1 MKNYLLLITAV
12 VMCAFSF
19 TNVQAACHPVDVSYL
34 QSGSPDFGEMT
45 TDATNVWSWDAT
57 YNCAKATRSGGAE
70 GHLFT
75 PMLDLSGTET
85 VTIKFAHTHK
95 YAGTPSEE
103 LTLWVTADY
112 KGDYV
117 SSSWKQLTIS
127 PYGANTNWT
136 FVDVTIDVPVS
147 WLGEKTVFCFKY
159 ISTASNYATWEI
171 KNLQI
176 ASTCPVIECHPVN
189 ASYLLNGASGLGEV
203 TTDATDIW
211 SWDSSYSCAKARKQG
226 GVEGHLFTPA
236 LDLTGSDE
244 VTLKFSHT
252 HRYAGTPSEEF
263 TLWVTDDYKGN
274 FDETTWEQLTISPY
288 GTNTNWTFVDVTIN
302 VPVSYVGANTVFCF
316 RYISTSSNYGTWE
329 IRNINI
335 ASICPD
341 GGSVAPVPLPEIGDG
356 RLKVCAQNLQNY
368 YYNYN
373 TGRGQHATPEEFATK
388 THQIT
393 DAMLWIDA
401 AIYGFCELES
411 QNIILKQLVDSLNK
425 FTAST
430 NYSYVVDDLDEEW
443 NAESNSNLKSGFIY
457 RNDVVRPI
465 GNSASVYYSGYY
477 SRTMRIQTFE
487 ELSSGER
494 LSLSMNHFKAKDET
508 EDKGNA
514 KRVETATQLVENISS
529 KALDKD
535 ILILGDLNCEV
546 GEEPLTIIENAGYEE
561 QLLKYNDAAYSHCYN
576 GGELIDHVYANS
588 TMAAQITGAG
598 LFHICTS
605 CGSDASANYGHR
617 YSDHDPYVVG
627 INLSSSHSTECEEAQ
642 YSYLPTGASD
652 LGEMKAES
660 LSGQYYWR
668 YQSNYGATC
677 KDKGGED
684 WLLTPILDLS
694 MAGSVTIKFDHTI
707 NYANNMTEQQTLW
720 VTPDFS
726 TIQESDWSQLT
737 IPNYPSGSNWAFVS
751 TTVSVPLDKLGQNTV
766 FGFKY
771 DVPSSASQEPT
782 WEIKNLSITV
792 TCDEYPQTVNE
803 VQDNNS
809 ASLKK
814 CIQNGH
820 LYIVMPDG
828 SRYNVIGVKVQ

>member
-341 GGSVAPVPLPEIGDG
+341 GGSVSPVPLPETGDG

-373 TGRGQHATPEEFATK
+373 TGRGNYTPEEFADK
-388 THQIT
+388 THKIV
-393 DAMLWIDA
+393 DAMLWLNAD
-401 AIYGFCELES
+401 IYAFCELEAKP
-411 QNIILKQLVDSLNK
+411 IILQQLADSMNIRTDDK
-425 FTAST
+425 P
-430 NYSYVVDDLDEEW
+430 YVAVTDEIDEDW
-443 NAESNSNLKSGFIY
+443 DSEYNNNLKSGFIY
-457 RNDVVRPI
+457 RKDKVKTI
-465 GNSASVYYSGYY
+465 GANHPATSAAYYKKVL
-477 SRTMRIQTFE
+477 RIQVFE
-487 ELSSGER
+487 ELESHER
-494 LSLSMNHFKAKDET
+494 FTLSMNHFKAKDSSDDE
-508 EDKGNA
+508 GNG
-514 KRVETATQLVENISS
+514 KRVTNANQLLQGLQDY
-529 KALDKD
+529 ALDPD
-535 ILILGDLNCEV
+535 ILILGDLNCQV
-546 GEEPLTIIENAGYEE
+546 GEEPLEIIEEAGYVE
-561 QLLKYNDAAYSHCYN
+561 QLLKYNSGAYSHCYN
-576 GGELIDHVYANS
+576 GGELIDHVYANAS
-588 TMAAQITGAG
+588 MEEQVTGAG
-598 LFHICTS
+598 LFHISTG
-605 CGSDASANYGHR
+605 CGADAANNADHR
-617 YSDHDPYVVG
+617 YSDHDPYMVA
-627 INLSSSHSTECEEAQ
+627 INLASTHPTECEPMQ
-642 YSYLPTGASD
+642 MSYLPTGASD
-652 LGEMKAES
+652 LGAMTAVS
-660 LSGQYYWR
+660 VSGQWFWR
-668 YQSNYGATC
+668 YQSSYGATC
-677 KDKGGED
+677 QDRGGED
-684 WLLTPILDLS
+684 WLLTPVYDLS
-694 MAGSVTIKFDHTI
+694 KAGTVNVTFDHAI
-707 NYANNMTEQQTLW
+707 NNANNMTTQQTLW
-720 VTPDFS
+720 VTGDFS
-726 TIQESDWSQLT
+726 SVEESEWTQLT
-737 IPNYPSGSNWAFVS
+737 IPTYPAGTSWTFVNTS
-751 TTVSVPLDKLGQNTV
+751 VDVPLSALGANTV

-771 DVPSSASQEPT
+771 DVPADAAKNTT
-782 WEIKNLSITV
+782 WEIKNLSIAV
-792 TCDEYPQTVNE
+792 TCDNTPDGLEAVREDMQ
-803 VQDNNS
+803 
-809 ASLKK
+809 ASK
-814 CIQNGH
+814 IIREGH